1 MLKYQ
6 DEIEKTLK
14 KNPLELAVFYSN
26 LAISYVGIRRLA
38 EAKKYDSKALEI
50 RKRVLGFYNRDTA
63 ISYEAM
69 AENYLEEGELE
80 KAWERVRNA
89 KQICEKIGI
98 SDECELYQNILHTEN
113 IIGKKMSYYLI

>member
-1 MLKYQ
+1 M
-6 DEIEKTLK
+6 
-14 KNPLELAVFYSN
+14 
-26 LAISYVGIRRLA
+26 
-38 EAKKYDSKALEI
+38 
-50 RKRVLGFYNRDTA
+50 GFYNRDTA

-80 KAWERVRNA
+80 KAWESVRNA